1 MDPTIVRYITFIVAA
16 LILIWAAF
24 EISSR
29 FSRRKK
35 ADMKALNTWVKLD
48 STIKDAIIEEEPLPS
63 SDEDNDEQEEKPGT
77 DNLHMRAQQN
87 GHYSPSKKPS

>member
-1 MDPTIVRYITFIVAA
+1 MGPTIVRYITFIVAA

-29 FSRRKK
+29 LSRHKK
-35 ADMKALNTWVKLD
+35 ADMNTWVQLD
-48 STIKDAIIEEEPLPS
+48 STTKDAILEEKPLPLP
-63 SDEDNDEQEEKPGT
+63 DEDNDEQEEKPGM
-77 DNLHMRAQQN
+77 DDIHIRAQQN

>member
-29 FSRRKK
+29 LSRHKK
-35 ADMKALNTWVKLD
+35 ADLRALNTWVQLD
-48 STIKDAIIEEEPLPS
+48 STTKDAIIEEEPLPLP
-63 SDEDNDEQEEKPGT
+63 DEDNDEQEEKPGM
-77 DNLHMRAQQN
+77 DIHIRAQQN